1 MTNLEKYNQVFVE
14 TFSVEEDVLDDQFA
28 RGHVGNWDSV
38 RQLSLVSNL
47 EDTFDIMFDTED
59 ILGMVSYK
67 EGKNIMLKYEIEL

>member
-28 RGHVGNWDSV
+28 REHVGNWDSV

>member
-47 EDTFDIMFDTED
+47 EDTFDIMFDTVIYLEWY
-59 ILGMVSYK
+59 LTK
-67 EGKNIMLKYEIEL
+67 RGKT